1 MDLKGIDVSKWQ
13 GSINW
18 NEVKKD
24 CTEFAIIREGWGK
37 KSPTQI
43 DKKFKENYE
52 NAKTVG
58 ISVGCYHYCAT
69 RS

>member
-1 MDLKGIDVSKWQ
+1 MEIKGIDVSKWQ
-13 GSINW
+13 GNINW

-24 CTEFAIIREGWGK
+24 GTEFAIIREGWGK
-37 KSPTQI
+37 KSPTQV

-52 NAKTVG
+52 NAKAVG
-58 ISVGCYHYCAT
+58 IPIGSYHYCAT